1 MKHFTLLNLCGTL
14 LLTML
19 MSMVPSTIQ
28 AKASPRMM
36 EEITQDSLIKLKQDT
51 LRTLISDANALL
63 SSGISA
69 AISIDLADDPTIYED
84 LVLEGSTPTL
94 DEINAAILKIR
105 ADIKTVKSAA
115 VYYNK
120 FAAAVTELSQLET
133 KYPAWVA
140 SGSEALEKEYNRLSD
155 SLQSSTCTIAIY
167 IQGYKDAKAAKM
179 AYLLSGGYSAENP
192 ADLTCLIT
200 YPNLRTSATAAT
212 DSTGFGNWGANEG
225 IYKADTLQ
233 GGWSFTTKPTGN
245 RYMRGLVCLQFWA
258 SNGASIDL
266 QQTLND
272 LPTGLYT
279 VSALFNTCNGREN
292 DQHSYA
298 KSGGVTAVSP
308 NLPADGLWPD
318 TESDDNIVAGD
329 WTKLTTDKVM
339 VTDGVLTVGS
349 ASKVAQIGNYG
360 DAGWFCVGDFH
371 LYYYGNDA
379 SLLEK
384 DLKDKQSAATAMADT
399 MKLKGDKAALIN
411 AIEASKNTS
420 LTNAEALS
428 VLNAGI
434 SEANVSIREFSNN
447 NLITVP
453 EYVAEVDT
461 TASDNK
467 AMVNIVMSYINT
479 TMAGETATYKMLTD
493 MESVLS
499 SYVDQIKVI
508 ADANTKSTSYSS
520 SKYYAG
526 LISELNAE
534 ITAMKASV
542 QSVETIATYKATI
555 KKFLADMQLESS
567 IANPGPNCDVTFL
580 ITNSTTYGTDNSV
593 APEGW
598 TINKGVGNVYF
609 DNKNINASEQSRPV
623 FLTWNG
629 TAGSILWN
637 ATQAINYVPNG
648 TYRLEALFG
657 GTNAFNEATMG
668 TGICLTAQTTTG
680 GLRVKE
686 HTVEYLRDY
695 MKEFFPSLYTESDNT
710 AANGEI
716 YGGVWESSVKAYLSG
731 TYTDTDSLNIFGGTV
746 IDAGTENPNDI
757 CQGYGWYKEVIDNI
771 IVTDNKIT
779 IGCSTDSTKTG
790 YKFNGNWFEIT
801 NFALYYVAVSDGIQ
815 NLQSEDTPMIA
826 YAENGRIIVKSDKP
840 YNIYNVAGTIVNKNA
855 TFAKGIYIVRSG
867 NQTKKIM
874 VK

>member
-1 MKHFTLLNLCGTL
+1 MKHFTLSSLCGTL
-14 LLTML
+14 LLMIV
-19 MSMVPSTIQ
+19 MSVMPSTIQ

-69 AISIDLADDPTIYED
+69 AISIDLADDPTIFED
-84 LVLEGSTPTL
+84 LASEDSTPTL
-94 DEINAAILKIR
+94 DEINAAITKMR
-105 ADIKTVKSAA
+105 TDITTVKSAA

-120 FAAAVTELSQLET
+120 FAAAVSELSQLET
-133 KYPAWVA
+133 KYPALV
-140 SGSEALEKEYNRLSD
+140 STGSAALEKEYERLTD
-155 SLQSSTCTIAIY
+155 SLQSSTCTIAVY

-179 AYLLSGGYSAENP
+179 NYLLSGGYSAENP

-212 DSTGFGNWGANEG
+212 DNTGFGDWGANEG
-225 IYKADTLQ
+225 IFKGDTLQ
-233 GGWSFTTKPTGN
+233 GGWKFTTKPIGN
-245 RYMRGLVCLQFWA
+245 RYMRGLVCIQFWA
-258 SNGASIDL
+258 WNGATIDL
-266 QQTLND
+266 QQTLSD
-272 LPTGLYT
+272 LPNGLYT

-298 KSGGVTAVSP
+298 KSGGVTAVSS

-318 TESDDNIVAGD
+318 SESDDNVVPGD

-339 VTDGVLTVGS
+339 VTDGVLTVGA
-349 ASKVAQIGNYG
+349 ASKVAQIGAYG

-384 DLKDKQSAATAMADT
+384 DLKDKQNAATAMADT
-399 MKLKGDKAALIN
+399 MKLKGDKAALLT
-411 AIEASKNTS
+411 AIESSKNTS

-428 VLNAGI
+428 ILNSGI
-434 SEANVSIREFSNN
+434 SEANVSIREFSNF

-453 EYVAEVDT
+453 GYVAGADT
-461 TASDNK
+461 TVSDNK
-467 AMVNIVMSYINT
+467 AMINTVLAYINT

-493 MESVLS
+493 MESALS
-499 SYVDQIKVI
+499 SYVDQINVI
-508 ADANTKSTSYSS
+508 ADANTKSAQYSS

-542 QSVETIATYKATI
+542 QSVETIAAYKATI
-555 KKFLADMQLESS
+555 KKTIADMQLESS
-567 IANPGPNCDVTFL
+567 IANPGPNCDVSFL
-580 ITNSTTYGTDNSV
+580 ITNPTTYGTDNSV

-609 DNKNINASEQSRPV
+609 DWKNINSSEQSRPV

-629 TAGSILWN
+629 TAGSVLWN
-637 ATQAINYVPNG
+637 ATQTINYVPNG

-657 GTNAFNEATMG
+657 NTNSLNEATMG
-668 TGICLTAQTTTG
+668 TGICLTAQTTAG

-686 HTVEYLRDY
+686 HTVKYLRDY
-695 MKEFFPSLYTESDNT
+695 MKDFFPSLYNESDNT
-710 AANGEI
+710 VASGET
-716 YGGVWESSVKAYLSG
+716 YGGVWAESVKAYLAG
-731 TYTDTDSLNIFGGTV
+731 NCTKADSLNIFGGTV

-757 CQGYGWYKEVIDNI
+757 CQGYGWYKETIDNI

-790 YKFNGNWFEIT
+790 YKYSGNWFEIT

-815 NLQSEDTPMIA
+815 NLQSETPMVA

-840 YNIYNVAGTIVNKNA
+840 YSIYNIAGTIVNKNTA
-855 TFAKGIYIVRSG
+855 LAKGIYIVRSG